1 MLLISV
7 SFWNLPKP
15 WGQPRSREGPT
26 RNVRQHIDG
35 LQFKNSYHPFR
46 YMSSELKNNQIVRP
60 VEIRPVESSLT
71 PEHGHGSQWTRA
83 WIPLGAGLFIF
94 ALVGS
99 AVVIPRLR
107 LLHAFQALIYVAVV
121 LLARRDS
128 ALGFGAGITIAVA
141 WNSLEWLGPHL
152 IQAGAHEVWTFLST
166 GRIRRPDTLMVFIGG
181 IAHISLIV
189 ACLAAFRQL
198 HPGKKEWW
206 HFLTGGALVLAYF
219 AVIVATLLPH

>member
-1 MLLISV
+1 M
-7 SFWNLPKP
+7 KP
-15 WGQPRSREGPT
+15 
-26 RNVRQHIDG
+26 VRG
-35 LQFKNSYHPFR
+35 R
-46 YMSSELKNNQIVRP
+46 
-60 VEIRPVESSLT
+60 
-71 PEHGHGSQWTRA
+71 GSQWTRV
-83 WIPLGAGLFIF
+83 WIPLGAGLFIA
-94 ALVGS
+94 ALMGS
-99 AVVIPRLR
+99 AVVIPQLR

-121 LLARRDS
+121 LLVRRDS

-152 IQAGAHEVWTFLST
+152 IQAGAREFWTFL
-166 GRIRRPDTLMVFIGG
+166 DTLMVFIGG
-181 IAHISLIV
+181 IAHIILIV